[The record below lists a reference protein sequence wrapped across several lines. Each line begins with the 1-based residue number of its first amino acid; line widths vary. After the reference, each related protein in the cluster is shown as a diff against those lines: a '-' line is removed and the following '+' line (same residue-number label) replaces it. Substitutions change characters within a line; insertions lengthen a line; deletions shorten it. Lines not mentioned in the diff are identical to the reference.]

1 MSRKRSQGSRTP
13 PSTPPLPLDERRYAT
28 PEEEC
33 ERTFQA
39 RTAAQGLDHSDVAST
54 GTGRTIDGER
64 QPVEAL
70 PMPLILLAAPLGPRE
85 MKDAQVNTDPVYP
98 PGTHVE
104 NRPTVSTVPVVP
116 AVPVAGPNSAL
127 KPTRSEIPHKSPTTV
142 PYNQMHGRKNSRRST
157 SSDNYDQDEPLT
169 TKKTKVFKK
178 RHAKP
183 NPAADESDDSILVS
197 KTTNHNLRKSN
208 ITAMS
213 DFTDIPRSD
222 ESDRARTLESSSIKY
237 SSSGTIIVTEG
248 EVVDLDPNDFQ
259 QRNLPPNLR
268 LASGLAFIYMAI
280 PPDGGYGWVVLILSF
295 LAQLIVDG
303 IVFTIGIL
311 LPHMANEFNVSN
323 GQVVL
328 VGSVQIGCYFFGG
341 AFSSALINI
350 YGFRPVALGG
360 VIISALAMLA
370 ASFSPSL
377 SAVIFFYSIIV
388 AAGGPGLSMI
398 WVSSQLI
405 IGFYFERYRPIAS
418 GFSCSGAGAGILI
431 FSITNN
437 ILVQNMGW
445 RNTIRIQVIL
455 VCLLLFV
462 AIAYLEVAPSPV
474 GVVHQADPLTSSS
487 SNEYYGNFYV
497 HNFLGDDFSVKRSH
511 NVIETYEPPSKKKGK
526 LRRCIQFCCPCCG
539 KSKLKEE
546 WTASERSERNY
557 VVRPD
562 PLQRDDLFYTGPIDY
577 EEPHHKEQF
586 DGKELE
592 LVGTQTHLQSAAYGL
607 HNIHNYDG
615 SSNMSETGS
624 GSDGRL
630 RPLAPKHT
638 FSTAPQPHRRK
649 KSRKPRKR
657 GWLHT
662 KVMKGMNR
670 LFDVHL
676 LKSFEF
682 RILLAAAFF
691 YPMGFNIPF
700 LYSKMR
706 TSIPAEYA
714 RMIGPAIGASNFV
727 TRILCGFIAYKLR
740 SWTNYICGGGMF
752 LGGVMVFISAFFGT
766 DLIWFQMVYGLCY
779 GIAPAVYATLRALI
793 YVRYLGLTKLTNA
806 FGITA
811 LAMGLGV
818 FIGTTL
824 GGLLLDKTGGYVVP
838 FAFAGLCI
846 MLAGALKLILP
857 ALLKWRRKQYQSR
870 ALHK

>member
-13 PSTPPLPLDERRYAT
+13 PSTPRL

-33 ERTFQA
+33 ERTSQA
-39 RTAAQGLDHSDVAST
+39 RTAAQGLEHSDVAST
-54 GTGRTIDGER
+54 GTGRTVDGER

-85 MKDAQVNTDPVYP
+85 MKDAQVNTDPVYLR
-98 PGTHVE
+98 GTRVA
-104 NRPTVSTVPVVP
+104 NRPTVPTVPV
-116 AVPVAGPNSAL
+116 GDPNSAL
-127 KPTRSEIPHKSPTTV
+127 RPTGSEVPHKLPTNV
-142 PYNQMHGRKNSRRST
+142 PYKQTHGRRSSRKTT

-197 KTTNHNLRKSN
+197 KTTNHHLPKSN
-208 ITAMS
+208 IAAMS
-213 DFTDIPRSD
+213 DFTDLPRSD
-222 ESDRARTLESSSIKY
+222 ESDRSRTQESSSIKY

-259 QRNLPPNLR
+259 QGNLPPNLR

-295 LAQLIVDG
+295 IAQLIVDG

-455 VCLLLFV
+455 LCLLLFV

-497 HNFLGDDFSVKRSH
+497 HNFLGDDFSAKRSH
-511 NVIETYEPPSKKKGK
+511 NVIETYEPPIKKKGK

-539 KSKLKEE
+539 KSKVREE

-562 PLQRDDLFYTGPIDY
+562 LLQRDDLFYTGPIDY

-592 LVGTQTHLQSAAYGL
+592 LVGTQTHLQRAAYGL

-615 SSNMSETGS
+615 SSNMSGTGS

-630 RPLAPKHT
+630 RPLSPKHT
-638 FSTAPQPHRRK
+638 FSTAPQTHRRR

-662 KVMKGMNR
+662 
-670 LFDVHL
+670 
-676 LKSFEF
+676 
-682 RILLAAAFF
+682 
-691 YPMGFNIPF
+691 
-700 LYSKMR
+700 KMR

-857 ALLKWRRKQYQSR
+857 ALLKWRQKRYQSR
-870 ALHK
+870 ALRK